1 MQNNSIEIV
10 SVNTNQSLPSEEEL
24 DNLGPGCYV
33 QVKTGDDCFWAEI
46 TEVNNGTFT
55 GSIHCELGSSSCK
68 SDTKILGSTTFTK
81 DQVINLGCDNYCWC

>member
-10 SVNTNQSLPSEEEL
+10 SEKALPTQEEL

-33 QVKTGDDCFWAEI
+33 QVKSGEECFWAEI
-46 TEVNNGTFT
+46 TEVDGDNCI

-68 SDTKILGSTTFTK
+68 SSTKTLGETQFTK
-81 DQVINLGCDNYCWC
+81 DQIVNLGCDNYCWC